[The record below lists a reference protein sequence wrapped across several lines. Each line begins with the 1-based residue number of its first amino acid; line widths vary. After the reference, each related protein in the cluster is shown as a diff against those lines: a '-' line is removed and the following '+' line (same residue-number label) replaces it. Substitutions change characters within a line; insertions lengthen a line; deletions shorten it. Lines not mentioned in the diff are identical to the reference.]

1 MRRLMDRV
9 EPDKTMTTTERH
21 TMPGGLLA
29 GLATAAPAHAA
40 EVEGDLSVNAAALLV
55 VLGIWALAMG
65 VRNLRAMRY
74 KPLVPQ
80 RRPQQDAPEALGDVD

>member
-1 MRRLMDRV
+1 MRRLEDRV
-9 EPDKTMTTTERH
+9 HPNITMTTTEQD
-21 TMPGGLLA
+21 TTLGGLLV
-29 GLATAAPAHAA
+29 GLATALPAHAA
-40 EVEGDLSVNAAALLV
+40 EVEGELSVNAAALLV

-80 RRPQQDAPEALGDVD
+80 RQPQQDASEPLSDVD